1 MSKHI
6 NGDSRPLLVPPADA
20 MNTALKSVEEA
31 RARAQRSIEELRA
44 AMQKRQAEVDA
55 MVAALRRKAEELPQ
69 RAQEIREAERARRRK
84 LARKAAPPP
93 SPPPIVA
100 FLTGFVGALNEK
112 VQAIAAALPP
122 SDRERVRAIAPGF
135 TRAVIHDEPDV
146 RALVGM
152 LLQVDPDVAALFI
165 STCLPDFERRFAS

>member
-6 NGDSRPLLVPPADA
+6 NGDSRPKFVPPADA
-20 MNTALKSVEEA
+20 MNTPLQSVEEA

-44 AMQKRQAEVDA
+44 TMQQRQAEVDV
-55 MVAALRRKAEELPQ
+55 MVAALRRKAEEMHQ
-69 RAQEIREAERARRRK
+69 RARRESREAERVRRRK
-84 LARKAAPPP
+84 LARKPP

-112 VQAIAAALPP
+112 VQAIAAALP
-122 SDRERVRAIAPGF
+122 SGDRDRVRAIVPGF

-152 LLQVDPDVAALFI
+152 LLQAEPDVAALLI

>member
-6 NGDSRPLLVPPADA
+6 NGDSGPKLMPPADE
-20 MNTALKSVEEA
+20 MNTVLQSVEEA

-44 AMQKRQAEVDA
+44 TVQKRQAEVDT
-55 MVAALRRKAEELPQ
+55 MVAALRRKAEEMQQ
-69 RAQEIREAERARRRK
+69 RAREIRDAEHARRRK
-84 LARKAAPPP
+84 HARKAAPPP

-100 FLTGFVGALNEK
+100 FLTGFVGALTEK

-122 SDRERVRAIAPGF
+122 SDRDRVRAIVPGF
-135 TRAVIHDEPDV
+135 TRAVLHDEPDV

-152 LLQVDPDVAALFI
+152 LLQADPDVAALFI
-165 STCLPDFERRFAS
+165 STCLPEFERRFAS